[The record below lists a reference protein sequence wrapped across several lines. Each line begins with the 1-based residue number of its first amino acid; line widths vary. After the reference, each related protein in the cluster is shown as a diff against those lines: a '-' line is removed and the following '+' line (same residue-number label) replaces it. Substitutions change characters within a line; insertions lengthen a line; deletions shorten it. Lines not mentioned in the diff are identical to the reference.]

1 MCDQVVLL
9 LISPFVFYGSFYVV
23 AVFANSIA
31 EPVGRVN
38 FTACVAGAISHF
50 FSAMRTVDNFI
61 HIKAVA
67 FDVPVIWYVVWLVSL
82 LIVVPAIKRG
92 HDSSFQI
99 YSYLLIT
106 RASSFTIVIIYQI

>member
-1 MCDQVVLL
+1 MCAQVVLL
-9 LISPFVFYGSFYVV
+9 LISPSFFYFSFHVV
-23 AVFANSIA
+23 AFFANSIA

-50 FSAMRTVDNFI
+50 FSAMWTVDNFI

-82 LIVVPAIKRG
+82 LIVVPAVERC
-92 HDSSFQI
+92 HF
-99 YSYLLIT
+99 
-106 RASSFTIVIIYQI
+106 